1 MKIIMKINLDWRVK
15 LFQDNETCELLKQ
28 ILVEYANYGKK
39 QNFKPVFIFL
49 PQKDDILFIKKNFN
63 FYHNFVNELKK
74 IENLFCIDITKDMIN
89 IKEIDRMFSDNNE
102 YGGHYSKDGNQK
114 VAELIFN
121 ELKILNGSE

>member
-1 MKIIMKINLDWRVK
+1 MHRRL
-15 LFQDNETCELLKQ
+15 T